1 MSRLQ
6 ERQHPVNHRSVRTT
20 RRTPA
25 GDAFSELVVRLF
37 RLNGLLAAEGEALT
51 RPAGQTTARWQVM
64 AMIEHEPATVARI
77 ARTLGLA
84 RQSVQ
89 RVADA
94 LEAGGLVA
102 YADNPHHRRARLVG
116 LTSAGRTSL
125 EAIQADQR
133 PWADRLGATIGE
145 ADLRR
150 TNAQL
155 DHVLE
160 VLMTGRA
167 ERT

>member
-1 MSRLQ
+1 
-6 ERQHPVNHRSVRTT
+6 
-20 RRTPA
+20 
-25 GDAFSELVVRLF
+25 
-37 RLNGLLAAEGEALT
+37 
-51 RPAGQTTARWQVM
+51 
-64 AMIEHEPATVARI
+64 
-77 ARTLGLA
+77 
-84 RQSVQ
+84 
-89 RVADA
+89 
-94 LEAGGLVA
+94 
-102 YADNPHHRRARLVG
+102 NPHHRRARLVG